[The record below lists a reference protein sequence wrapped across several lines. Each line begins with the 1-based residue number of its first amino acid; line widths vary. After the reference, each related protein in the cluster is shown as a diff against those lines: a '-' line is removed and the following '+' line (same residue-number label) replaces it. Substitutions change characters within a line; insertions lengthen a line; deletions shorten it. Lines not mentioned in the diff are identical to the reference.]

1 MKKAIF
7 IFAVL
12 LSVCNS
18 VFGQFFVNDTMLDTL
33 FNKRVKSLDEFMARF
48 NGDENFSEISP
59 DDPNVRE
66 KNILALFE
74 KDSLLAHQ
82 EKFGSQNELFSSI
95 TDFINNVANNN
106 RRLDLE
112 KDSMIFAVAD
122 MKVKYAAKD
131 NDIKIILTYET
142 VGNEIYGW
150 KLAGVSGLVESGI
163 IDTSTVRIFR
173 PVDNE
178 MNFSALVEIVNS
190 PKNQITQYRSFSVCV
205 DQLSYFMALAAL
217 NKISITRCTE
227 VSYHI
232 LSIEGY
238 AFVVSKFNKIDKN
251 NGWLISKFQKLDN
264 AGKDEYINK
273 LLGKNEN

>member
-1 MKKAIF
+1 MKKYLSI
-7 IFAVL
+7 L
-12 LSVCNS
+12 LLLLICNS
-18 VFGQFFVNDTMLDTL
+18 VLGQINVNDTMLDTL

-59 DDPNVRE
+59 DDPDARA

-74 KDSLLAHQ
+74 KDSLVAYQ
-82 EKFGSQNELFSSI
+82 EQFGNNSELFLTI
-95 TDFINNVANNN
+95 TDFINDVVKNNN
-106 RRLDLE
+106 RLDLE

-122 MKVKYAAKD
+122 CKVKYAAKD
-131 NDIKIILTYET
+131 KNISVVFKYEHIGND
-142 VGNEIYGW
+142 IYGW
-150 KLAGVSGLVESGI
+150 KLAGVSGLVENGI
-163 IDTSTVRIFR
+163 IDSSSVRIFR

-178 MNFSALVEIVNS
+178 MNFSAFVETINS
-190 PKNQITQYRSFSVCV
+190 QKNQIMQYRSFSANI

-217 NKISITRCTE
+217 NKISITQCTN

-232 LSIEGY
+232 LSIARY

-251 NGWLISKFQKLDN
+251 NGWLISKFQKLD
-264 AGKDEYINK
+264 DEHKVDYLNK

>member
-131 NDIKIILTYET
+131 KDIKNILTYET

-238 AFVVSKFNKIDKN
+238 VFVVSKFNKIDKN

>member
-7 IFAVL
+7 IFAIL

-131 NDIKIILTYET
+131 KDIKIILTYET

>member
-131 NDIKIILTYET
+131 KDIKIILTYET